1 MIIWVQSIENK
12 TAKSG
17 NSYDLAQCKDENG
30 QDCKFSLFDT
40 EMKNLFLN
48 AKNNSQAIDLVTEAK
63 GNFVNAVSGKLLD
76 DFSGRYPT
84 ETPSEATTAT
94 TEPPKGKTPISPQEK
109 GMFWKEVGENFRA
122 KLFDKDDGA
131 NGSLL
136 WRAYMTQMFT
146 SLEIKFEK
154 KGE

>member
-1 MIIWVQSIENK
+1 MGKDIIVIADTRMDDYGNLIVVDKAGEETRINK
-12 TAKSG
+12 NHSG
-17 NSYDLAQCKDENG
+17 LHA
-30 QDCKFSLFDT
+30 LFQG
-40 EMKNLFLN
+40 
-48 AKNNSQAIDLVTEAK
+48 SH
-63 GNFVNAVSGKLLD
+63 GRAVSLTWKDYDFKGKTGEYVDEAVLVD
-76 DFSGRYPT
+76 VGDEP